1 MSTSNSSSTIVDFI
15 TDHNFDTSFDE
26 IVFFGGSFNP
36 WHSGH
41 SSCLTLMDKE
51 KLIIVMP
58 DHNPFKDVTKEENR
72 FSSLTDIKKE
82 LSIRPK
88 NTYLFEG
95 FIQDPNHNPTH
106 NWLRQVRSNFPK
118 LKLSLLMGFD
128 SFMSIDK
135 WIEAKQIIKDTSCI
149 YVASRL
155 DNKDARQSQYY
166 LLKSMDSNI
175 EVDFI
180 GHHDYEHLSST
191 AIRKN

>member
-1 MSTSNSSSTIVDFI
+1 MTSSPHSPQIVEFI
-15 TDHNFDTSFDE
+15 KNHKFDSRFKE

-41 SSCLTLMDKE
+41 GSCLSLMDKD

-82 LSIRPK
+82 LKIRPE

-95 FIQDPNHNPTH
+95 FIQDANHNPTH
-106 NWLRQVRSNFPK
+106 NWLRQVKDSFPN

-155 DNKDARQSQYY
+155 DNKEARQSQYY
-166 LLKSMDSNI
+166 LLKSMDSDI

-191 AIRKN
+191 EIRKN